1 MEPTLTNGEWW
12 VVRRTRS
19 VRAGDVVLLIHPT
32 RPDLRIV
39 KRIER
44 NVDAGWWVMGDNP
57 AASDDSRS
65 FGAVRQDQIV
75 GRLWFRYGRDP
86 RRQASNGRDTPVEGG

>member
-1 MEPTLTNGEWW
+1 MEPTLANGEWW
-12 VVRRTRS
+12 LVRRTRT

-44 NVDAGWWVMGDNP
+44 AVDEGWWVVGDNP
-57 AASDDSRS
+57 EASEDSRS
-65 FGAVRQDQIV
+65 FGAVGRERIV

-86 RRQASNGRDTPVEGG
+86 GQPGSNGRDTPVEGA